1 MDSDQ
6 GTRTPTRSRA
16 PSRSRAP
23 TPSPAAQH
31 VPRVGSPTS
40 STHELTVHRESGGS
54 GDVVAT
60 VLPSEDHTP
69 LEDERVAPVQLTED
83 VTLALRTQLRKT
95 LNRMG
100 SVPPTPTASADATK
114 SPFSEGAELGEDKIS
129 PGDIPLSP
137 DAVVQTLEI
146 AEPQVDQYPPREYF
160 ILTHAG
166 KPVFASRLSPSPP
179 HPKPT
184 HSRSG
189 SSSLSGTSNPPSIHA
204 SVQSANS
211 SSSIPTVGSPATLPH
226 LPGSGTATP
235 IPGPIFLP
243 PSSAPE
249 VAPVQPAPVESR
261 EEDVSSAM
269 GLLQALISV
278 FADDGDRIRCINAGR
293 TRITFVLRAPLYYA
307 CVSSWGEPESVAR
320 LHLDYLHLQILTAL
334 TGTQL
339 QRIFER
345 RGNFDL
351 RRLLDGTDPLIHAL
365 TTRLGTDMSI
375 TLASLHTMRIDP
387 VIRLR
392 VAELVLPSKDTKD
405 VLYVILFSGDKVI
418 TLVRPRKHS
427 IHPSDLH
434 LLLNTL
440 SAPALRSSASASW
453 LPICLPK
460 FNPQGFLYCYVSF
473 LDVGQDTQDVADE
486 APIGL
491 AFVTPDRDGF
501 EKIRNLASG
510 AETALSKANAPSL
523 LLQAARA
530 SPYTVSELGI
540 NGLLHFLYKSRTLV
554 QVTHPVWDESINQPR
569 LITLYQTIH
578 DALHAKSGQV
588 EGPAK
593 LQLIRTDTECVMG
606 WITQPFELY
615 LAVEPT
621 MPKNAIV
628 GAANAI
634 ARWVKKEEGK
644 LFLRDAPSLDSLIM
658 ATSFQVQAYSAF
670 LTVIGKDL
678 SSNQSISYDQ
688 LLGGVAYY
696 LTALPHPYVRSFVTL
711 SLSSNALWGPIPR
724 STSFE
729 KAQRSAIGIRQ
740 AVHQAVVTKFKT
752 LQDDPSLTSILP
764 PLGRKRVSLALTEW
778 LDLAISGSHR
788 RTESKD
794 FALPRLAFLSGLVL
808 GLKDLEKQDATLSR
822 HIISRSRAEL
832 VVSVAE
838 CLDLYAPSESDPMPT
853 WDSDL
858 ALRIRGAEAHLDIV
872 VDLCAAV
879 LPLIS
884 NDQLT
889 ALDLS
894 KLTCVCA
901 GSVLN
906 LFQNGFCFRLLESEL
921 VKLNSGHL
929 EFKASLP
936 VTNKILYFN
945 AAPQCGA
952 RFPSYIEALHKS
964 SIYIHLG
971 SVAKLIGHLCV
982 CMSQSNFWQPRLY
995 PILNSLVDGFGQ
1007 ASLNLEAS
1015 WSRCLLGQVKE
1026 DVEIA
1031 PETQRVTAL
1040 VWHMLKTILFT
1051 TVLISQSVLDTIIY
1065 YSDVVSREGKLLARG
1080 ILMALCRL
1088 SFVSTKFGALTAEGG
1103 GFSEMKRAFF
1113 GALDVLAFNYDDKD
1127 TTGDRSCVELVAN
1140 LSIELSSMESSLAV
1154 DHPIVQG
1161 RIVYFLVCTEHVI
1174 SQLPEQ
1180 TIVDI
1185 ILPMVQRHLSDAHNR
1200 EVYEA
1205 AHSVMLAI
1213 FAAHESQNPS
1223 GPDHFKLR
1231 RVHALVP
1238 AYIDILLRQNSE
1250 EDRLSTD
1257 QLRLAFQALVR
1268 SASFHEPEL
1277 GWFCIE
1283 QIVGAIKQLTGK
1295 GPEKQDQIL
1304 RLQLAL
1310 VSAVPSISPSKLL
1323 PILDIVYDQIRS
1335 SSASRGTLS
1344 EAAYHEIVE
1353 RLGDREKDIA
1363 LRWWMGV
1370 KSAIEAC

>member
-137 DAVVQTLEI
+137 DAVVQTLEV
-146 AEPQVDQYPPREYF
+146 AEPQADQYPPREYF

-204 SVQSANS
+204 SIQSANS

-278 FADDGDRIRCINAGR
+278 FADDGDRIRLVLCHFQGIMHTEGVFVDASMRDVLGLRLYSVHRCIMHVYRVGASR
-293 TRITFVLRAPLYYA
+293 RVWDRPAYTRIDHSAGYRYVYYTRIVA
-307 CVSSWGEPESVAR
+307 YHEDRSCNKASGRRTCSSK
-320 LHLDYLHLQILTAL
+320 
-334 TGTQL
+334 
-339 QRIFER
+339 QR
-345 RGNFDL
+345 
-351 RRLLDGTDPLIHAL
+351 HQ
-365 TTRLGTDMSI
+365 
-375 TLASLHTMRIDP
+375 
-387 VIRLR
+387 
-392 VAELVLPSKDTKD
+392 
-405 VLYVILFSGDKVI
+405 DKVI

-530 SPYTVSELGI
+530 SPYPVSELGI

-554 QVTHPVWDESINQPR
+554 QVTHPIWDESINQPR

-606 WITQPFELY
+606 WVSITLP
-615 LAVEPT
+615 VEPT

-644 LFLRDAPSLDSLIM
+644 LFLRDAPSLDPLIM

-678 SSNQSISYDQ
+678 SNNQSISHDQ

-696 LTALPHPYVRSFVTL
+696 LTTLPHPYVRSFVTL
-711 SLSSNALWGPIPR
+711 SLNSNALWGPIPR

-764 PLGRKRVSLALTEW
+764 PLGRKRVSLALSEW

-822 HIISRSRAEL
+822 HIISRSHAEL

-889 ALDLS
+889 AL
-894 KLTCVCA
+894 
-901 GSVLN
+901 
-906 LFQNGFCFRLLESEL
+906 LEPEL

-929 EFKASLP
+929 EFKR
-936 VTNKILYFN
+936 
-945 AAPQCGA
+945 GA

-982 CMSQSNFWQPRLY
+982 CISQSNFWQPRLY
-995 PILNSLVDGFGQ
+995 PILNSLVNGFGQ

-1015 WSRCLLGQVKE
+1015 WSRCLL
-1026 DVEIA
+1026 A

-1127 TTGDRSCVELVAN
+1127 NTGDRSCVELVAN
-1140 LSIELSSMESSLAV
+1140 LSIELSSKSTAAATGT
-1154 DHPIVQG
+1154 HP
-1161 RIVYFLVCTEHVI
+1161 
-1174 SQLPEQ
+1174 
-1180 TIVDI
+1180 
-1185 ILPMVQRHLSDAHNR
+1185 
-1200 EVYEA
+1200 
-1205 AHSVMLAI
+1205 
-1213 FAAHESQNPS
+1213 
-1223 GPDHFKLR
+1223 
-1231 RVHALVP
+1231 
-1238 AYIDILLRQNSE
+1238 
-1250 EDRLSTD
+1250 
-1257 QLRLAFQALVR
+1257 ALVR

-1295 GPEKQDQIL
+1295 GP
-1304 RLQLAL
+1304 
-1310 VSAVPSISPSKLL
+1310 VPSISPSKLL

-1335 SSASRGTLS
+1335 SSASRSTLS

>member
-137 DAVVQTLEI
+137 DAVVQTLEV
-146 AEPQVDQYPPREYF
+146 AEPQADQYPPREYF

-204 SVQSANS
+204 SIQSANS

-530 SPYTVSELGI
+530 SPYPVSELGI

-554 QVTHPVWDESINQPR
+554 QVTHPIWDESINQPR

-644 LFLRDAPSLDSLIM
+644 LFLRDAPSLDPLIM

-678 SSNQSISYDQ
+678 SNNQSISHDQ

-696 LTALPHPYVRSFVTL
+696 LTTLPHPYVRSFVTL
-711 SLSSNALWGPIPR
+711 SLNSNALWGPIPR

-822 HIISRSRAEL
+822 HIISRSHAEL

-894 KLTCVCA
+894 VVGA
-901 GSVLN
+901 GTG
-906 LFQNGFCFRLLESEL
+906 QAEL
-921 VKLNSGHL
+921 GTLG
-929 EFKASLP
+929 
-936 VTNKILYFN
+936 I
-945 AAPQCGA
+945 Q
-952 RFPSYIEALHKS
+952 
-964 SIYIHLG
+964 G

-982 CMSQSNFWQPRLY
+982 CISQSNFWQPRLY
-995 PILNSLVDGFGQ
+995 PILNSLVNGFGQ

-1140 LSIELSSMESSLAV
+1140 LSIELSSMESSLPV

-1161 RIVYFLVCTEHVI
+1161 RIVYFLVCAEHVI
-1174 SQLPEQ
+1174 TQLPEQ

-1231 RVHALVP
+1231 RVHTLVP

-1310 VSAVPSISPSKLL
+1310 VSSVPSISPSKLL

-1335 SSASRGTLS
+1335 SSASRSTLS

>member
-137 DAVVQTLEI
+137 DAVVQTLEV
-146 AEPQVDQYPPREYF
+146 AEPQADQYPPREYF

-166 KPVFASRLSPSPP
+166 KPV
-179 HPKPT
+179 
-184 HSRSG
+184 G

-204 SVQSANS
+204 SIQSANS

-427 IHPSDLH
+427 IHPS
-434 LLLNTL
+434 
-440 SAPALRSSASASW
+440 
-453 LPICLPK
+453 
-460 FNPQGFLYCYVSF
+460 
-473 LDVGQDTQDVADE
+473 GQDTQDVADE

-510 AETALSKANAPSL
+510 LKRHYPRPMLLACFYKPLVRRHTPFPSWDQWPVALFVQESNTGPGHPSYL
-523 LLQAARA
+523 GRVDQSA
-530 SPYTVSELGI
+530 SV
-540 NGLLHFLYKSRTLV
+540 
-554 QVTHPVWDESINQPR
+554 

-578 DALHAKSGQV
+578 DALHAKSDHSTV
-588 EGPAK
+588 
-593 LQLIRTDTECVMG
+593 RVV
-606 WITQPFELY
+606 

-644 LFLRDAPSLDSLIM
+644 LFLRDAPSLDPLIM

-678 SSNQSISYDQ
+678 SNNQSISHDQ

-696 LTALPHPYVRSFVTL
+696 LTTLPHPYVRSFVTL
-711 SLSSNALWGPIPR
+711 SLNSNALWGPIPR

-729 KAQRSAIGIRQ
+729 KAQRSAI
-740 AVHQAVVTKFKT
+740 
-752 LQDDPSLTSILP
+752 
-764 PLGRKRVSLALTEW
+764 VSLALSEW

-822 HIISRSRAEL
+822 HIISRSHAEL

-879 LPLIS
+879 LPLVP

-894 KLTCVCA
+894 VVGA
-901 GSVLN
+901 GTG
-906 LFQNGFCFRLLESEL
+906 QAEL
-921 VKLNSGHL
+921 GTLG
-929 EFKASLP
+929 
-936 VTNKILYFN
+936 I
-945 AAPQCGA
+945 Q
-952 RFPSYIEALHKS
+952 
-964 SIYIHLG
+964 G

-982 CMSQSNFWQPRLY
+982 CISQSNFRQPRLY
-995 PILNSLVDGFGQ
+995 PILNSLVNGFGQ

-1103 GFSEMKRAFF
+1103 GFSEMKRAH
-1113 GALDVLAFNYDDKD
+1113 Y
-1127 TTGDRSCVELVAN
+1127 GDRSCVELVAN
-1140 LSIELSSMESSLAV
+1140 LSIELSSMESSLPV

-1161 RIVYFLVCTEHVI
+1161 RIVYFLVCAEHVI
-1174 SQLPEQ
+1174 TQLPEQ

-1231 RVHALVP
+1231 RVHTLVP

-1310 VSAVPSISPSKLL
+1310 VSSVPSISPSKLL

-1335 SSASRGTLS
+1335 SSASRSTLS